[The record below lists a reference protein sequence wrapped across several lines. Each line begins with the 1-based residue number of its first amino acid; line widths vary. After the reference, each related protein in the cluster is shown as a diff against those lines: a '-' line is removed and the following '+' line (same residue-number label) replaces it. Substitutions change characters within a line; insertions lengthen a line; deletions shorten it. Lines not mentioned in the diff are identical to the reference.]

1 QGLSLKGSIH
11 SDPDMG
17 DFFVNFEF
25 SGNPDLQYICVD
37 DSRINQVKNRANSYG
52 YDQCVVNSYCS
63 FVPGGVFYTIAGVN
77 QFDADNN
84 GCDVSDPS
92 IPFLKYTITGGST
105 AGTIISDASGD
116 YSIPVQ
122 AGNHLITPILE
133 NPAYF
138 TVSPASINVHFPT

>member
-1 QGLSLKGSIH
+1 
-11 SDPDMG
+11 
-17 DFFVNFEF
+17 
-25 SGNPDLQYICVD
+25 
-37 DSRINQVKNRANSYG
+37 
-52 YDQCVVNSYCS
+52 
-63 FVPGGVFYTIAGVN
+63 VPGGVFYTIAGVN

-92 IPFLKYTITGGST
+92 IPFLKYAITGGST
-105 AGTIISDASGD
+105 AGTMISDASGD

-138 TVSPASINVHFPT
+138 TVSPASINVHFPTETSPFNQNFCFSPNGVHPDVEISIMPVINAVPGFDASYKIV